1 MRLHASSLS
10 PPPRRCHATVHHLH
24 HLVTTLSTPLP
35 RPIPPSS
42 LDRIF
47 KKKAKNKQ
55 SRARNGKGKVKSM
68 SKVNQVKKIQLKGP
82 KLPSLKMWYKKT
94 RAEIGN

>member
-1 MRLHASSLS
+1 MVSD
-10 PPPRRCHATVHHLH
+10 RRG
-24 HLVTTLSTPLP
+24 TTSFLE
-35 RPIPPSS
+35 
-42 LDRIF
+42 RIF

-55 SRARNGKGKVKSM
+55 SRARNGKDKVKSK

-82 KLPSLKMWYKKT
+82 KLPSLKMCYKKT